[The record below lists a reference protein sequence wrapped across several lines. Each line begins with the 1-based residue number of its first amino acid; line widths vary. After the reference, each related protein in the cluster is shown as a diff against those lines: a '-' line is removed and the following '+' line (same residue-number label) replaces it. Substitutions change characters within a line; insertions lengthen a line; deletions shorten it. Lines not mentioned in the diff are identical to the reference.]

1 MILECE
7 NLQKTFGHVKAVQ
20 GISLTV
26 ERGNILGIIGP
37 NGAGK
42 STLIKM
48 ITGLVWPDTGHVKIN
63 GYDVHREHTKAMRKT
78 GAIIE
83 WPSFFPYLSAKQN
96 LDMLSGC
103 RLKKH
108 QERFDEII
116 AFTGLEKRLGDKVGT
131 FSTGMKQRLGIA
143 LAMLPDSEFIILD
156 EPTNG
161 LDPAGIIE
169 IRNIVKEYNRRF
181 ETTII
186 ITSHLLNEIEQICHD
201 IAIINQ
207 GKIIASGGIDEL
219 LHSRKVLSI
228 VCLHTEKAIQELQAA
243 AMEKRLPINDI
254 FMLNNEL
261 HIEIA
266 TDCAAEINRF
276 LHERGIGVSHL
287 TLHRKTLEDF
297 FMEKTAGPKNA

>member
-1 MILECE
+1 MILQCE
-7 NLQKTFGHVKAVQ
+7 NLHKTFGHVKAVQ
-20 GISLTV
+20 GISLNV
-26 ERGNILGIIGP
+26 ARGNILGIIGP

-42 STLIKM
+42 SSLIKM
-48 ITGLVWPDTGHVKIN
+48 MTGLVWPDNGHVRIN
-63 GYDVHREHTKAMRKT
+63 GCDVHREHTKAMRKT

-83 WPSFFPYLSAKQN
+83 WPSFFPYLSARQN
-96 LDMLSGC
+96 LNMLTGC
-103 RLKKH
+103 HLKKH

-116 AFTGLEKRLGDKVGT
+116 AFTGLEKRLDDKVGT

-169 IRNIVKEYNRRF
+169 IRSIVREYNRRF
-181 ETTII
+181 GTTII
-186 ITSHLLNEIEQICHD
+186 ITSHLLNEIEQVCHD

-207 GKIIASGGIDEL
+207 GRIIAAGGIEEL
-219 LHSRKVLSI
+219 LHARKVLSI
-228 VCLHTEKAIQELQAA
+228 ICSDPEAAIRELQTAA
-243 AMEKRLPINDI
+243 AAQRLPINDI
-254 FMLNNEL
+254 FTLNHEL

-276 LHERGIGVSHL
+276 LHELGIGVSHL
-287 TLHRKTLEDF
+287 SLHRKTLEDF